1 MVVFRVQTGLQV
13 RFFEGV
19 SFAQVVQQAIA
30 AQVPALSI
38 KAGKFF
44 VEQALDTDSKAQALI
59 ESL

>member
-1 MVVFRVQTGLQV
+1 VTASTVGNSASV
-13 RFFEGV
+13 RRKGV

>member
-1 MVVFRVQTGLQV
+1 MQTGLQV